1 LEMGDTN
8 VIYQCALCG
17 WFVENATEPPKQCP
31 DCGCKMIR
39 EATKETLDR
48 VKPDAVAHFKKQVKK
63 CWNYDVNPLSG
74 GQSYH
79 DLDLERDI
87 DTRQAGPNVDPS
99 KGLIIVRRRC
109 KHCKQIYGQQIIPVT
124 RIDEFERLGILNE
137 VRAFLPK
144 SVLASA

>member
-1 LEMGDTN
+1 LEMGDDN

-17 WFVENATEPPKQCP
+17 WFIENGTEPPKLCP
-31 DCGCKMIR
+31 DCGCSMIR

-48 VKPDAVAHFKKQVKK
+48 VKPDAVTHFKKQVKK

-79 DLDLERDI
+79 DLELVRDI
-87 DTRQAGPNVDPS
+87 DTRNAGPNVDS
-99 KGLIIVRRRC
+99 DKGMIVVRQRC
-109 KHCKQIYGQQIIPVT
+109 KHCKQIYGQQFIPVT
-124 RIDEFERLGILNE
+124 RVDELERLGILNQ